1 MKVNSWE
8 GRDLHAVASLYWMK
22 DGALATAELYAVVK
36 VSLRTSLE
44 VVSTG
49 KVLGN
54 FLAGQG

>member
-8 GRDLHAVASLYWMK
+8 GRDLHAVASLCWMK
-22 DGALATAELYAVVK
+22 DGALATAELYAGVK

-54 FLAGQG
+54 F